1 MLKSYGSDDNIHT
14 LSCMSVCSG
23 DKTGDCHGG
32 KREERFDTCGG
43 INGERERE
51 RDECGSISQPNRS
64 GCCCVWGEKLKM
76 CKRMVGRME
85 NGKMWRHWLS
95 V

>member
-51 RDECGSISQPNRS
+51 RETNADQFLNLTVLGVVVCGERS
-64 GCCCVWGEKLKM
+64 
-76 CKRMVGRME
+76 
-85 NGKMWRHWLS
+85 
-95 V
+95 